1 MLTAKL
7 PKSHSAEW
15 LKKARIKLLPN
26 GLWRKEDFAMEQLG
40 LDQRHRDKNGEIAR
54 KHGNTLIAT
63 LRRIYGR
70 GFAPG
75 CGDHEKLSDVLR
87 RMNEHSLSLLVH
99 DHQHGALDGKIDK
112 AGRSEQTIR
121 ATWDPPQDR
130 R

>member
-1 MLTAKL
+1 LISKNGV
-7 PKSHSAEW
+7 
-15 LKKARIKLLPN
+15 ARRYPGIKPEIAR
-26 GLWRKEDFAMEQLG
+26 LWRKEDFAMEEPG

-54 KHGNTLIAT
+54 KHGDKLIAT

-99 DHQHGALDGKIDK
+99 DHHRGELDGKIDK
-112 AGRSEQTIR
+112 VGEAIR
-121 ATWDPPQDR
+121 ATWDTPPNHSEPNHR
-130 R
+130 